1 MRPAAVL
8 IRLALVAGLAAALVI
23 AIRAS
28 LAGISGFRPPRPFNV
43 LVLGA
48 DGGRLEGNTDTI
60 ILAHVDPRQRRV
72 AALWIPR
79 DTRVSLPGRRQA
91 KINAANPVGGPEL
104 TVATVEDLLGT
115 KVDDYVLTDFEAVA
129 RAIDRLGGVEVDVP
143 HAMHYDDPTQDLH
156 IHLKK
161 GRQHLS
167 GAEAVGFARFR
178 SVALG
183 DIARTRFQQAL
194 VAALLER
201 LRTPAG
207 LARLPGAA
215 REVWAHSR
223 SNLGWSEA
231 ARLIPLARG
240 GEWTLIAE
248 TLPGS
253 FLTLRGVSY
262 WGVDPARAR
271 AAWADLLLGVT
282 HPTLEEGVPPGGP
295 GGAASR
301 DAP

>member
-8 IRLALVAGLAAALVI
+8 FRLVLFAGLAAALVT
-23 AIRAS
+23 AVRAS
-28 LAGISGFRPPRPFNV
+28 LAGIVGARPPRPFTV

-60 ILAHVDPRQRRV
+60 VLVRVDPRQRRL

-79 DTRVSLPGRRQA
+79 DTRISLPGAGRV
-91 KINAANPVGGPEL
+91 KINAANPLGGPDL
-104 TVATVEDLLGT
+104 AVAAVRDLLGT
-115 KVDDYVLTDFEAVA
+115 KVDHYVLTDFEAVA

-143 HAMHYDDPTQDLH
+143 QAMHYDDPTQDLH

-161 GRQHLS
+161 GRQHLT
-167 GAEAVGFARFR
+167 GDQAVGFARFR

-201 LRTPAG
+201 VRTPEG

-215 REVWAHSR
+215 REVWDHSR
-223 SNLGWSEA
+223 SSLGWSEA
-231 ARLIPLARG
+231 VRLIPLARG
-240 GEWTLIAE
+240 GDWTLTAE

-253 FLTLRGVSY
+253 FLTVRGISY

-282 HPTLEEGVPPGGP
+282 HPTVEEGAPPPGGAGTP
-295 GGAASR
+295 ARGA
-301 DAP
+301 P

>member
-1 MRPAAVL
+1 MRAGGVLLLRAAL
-8 IRLALVAGLAAALVI
+8 FAGLAAALVT
-23 AIRAS
+23 AVRVS
-28 LAGISGFRPPRPFNV
+28 LAGLAAVRPPRAFTV

-60 ILAHVDPRQRRV
+60 VLARVDPRQRRL

-79 DTRVSLPGRRQA
+79 DTRVSLPVAGHV
-91 KINAANPVGGPEL
+91 KINAANPLGGPDL
-104 TVATVEDLLGT
+104 AVAAVEDLVGT
-115 KVDDYVLTDFEAVA
+115 KVDHYVLTDFEAVA

-143 HAMHYDDPTQDLH
+143 QAMHYDDPTQDLH

-161 GRQHLS
+161 GRQHLT
-167 GAEAVGFARFR
+167 GDQAVGFARFR

-183 DIARTRFQQAL
+183 DIARTGFQQAL

-201 LRTPAG
+201 VRTPEG

-215 REVWAHSR
+215 REVWDRSR
-223 SNLGWSEA
+223 SSLGWSEA

-240 GEWTLIAE
+240 GWTLTAG
-248 TLPGS
+248 TLPGA
-253 FLTLRGVSY
+253 FLTVRGISY

-271 AAWADLLLGVT
+271 AAWSDLLLGVT
-282 HPTLEEGVPPGGP
+282 HPALEEGAPPGGAGTP
-295 GGAASR
+295 ARGGR
-301 DAP
+301 